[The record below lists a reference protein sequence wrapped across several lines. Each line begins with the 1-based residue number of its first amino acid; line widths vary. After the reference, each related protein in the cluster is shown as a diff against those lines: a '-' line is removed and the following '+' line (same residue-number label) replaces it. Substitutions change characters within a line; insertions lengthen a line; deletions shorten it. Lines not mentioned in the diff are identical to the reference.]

1 MDTADSKALS
11 VLMQNGR
18 TSWAVLGEELGLSAP
33 AAAERVR
40 KMEEAGII
48 RGYAAIVDPLQV
60 GCPLTAFIAITLG
73 ATTTREQFLARIEMI
88 PEVLECHHVTGDDD
102 YLLKIRCAG
111 TLDLDRL
118 LNDEF
123 KARLGVSRSRTTIV
137 LKSSKET
144 TKVPIAPV
152 SGKR

>member
-1 MDTADSKALS
+1 MDTVDSKALA
-11 VLMQNGR
+11 VLMKNGR
-18 TSWAVLGEELGLSAP
+18 TTWAVLGQELGLSAP

-48 RGYAAIVDPLQV
+48 KGYAAIVDPNLI

-73 ATTTREQFLARIEMI
+73 PTTSRDQFLTRIETI

-123 KARLGVSRSRTTIV
+123 KLRLGVARSRTTIV
-137 LKSSKET
+137 LRSSKET
-144 TKVPIAPV
+144 TRLPIAPPDA
-152 SGKR
+152 RR